1 MTGTVCHVGDE
12 VHILAFLSA
21 QQAIYGVDKHL
32 DDVDVL
38 PLIEATDIIS
48 ACYLTFVENK
58 VDGTGMIDDIEPVA
72 HVLALAIDGQR
83 LAVTDVVDEQ
93 RYQLLGEL
101 IGAVVVRAVGDDNG
115 HAIGIVE
122 GTHEVVGRSL

>member
-21 QQAIYGVDKHL
+21 EQAINGVDKHL

-38 PLIEATDIIS
+38 PFVETTDIVGIS
-48 ACYLTFVENK
+48 NLSLMENQ

-72 HVLALAIDGQR
+72 NVLTLAIDRQR
-83 LAVTDVVDEQ
+83 LTMADIIDEQ
-93 RYQLLGEL
+93 RNQFLREL

>member
-32 DDVDVL
+32 DDVDIL
-38 PLIEATDIIS
+38 PLVEATDIIS

-83 LAVTDVVDEQ
+83 LAVTDVIDKE
-93 RYQLLGEL
+93 RNQLFREL
-101 IGAVVVRAVGDDNG
+101 IGAVVV
-115 HAIGIVE
+115 
-122 GTHEVVGRSL
+122 